1 MDFNTRSGK
10 ILKNLSGMFVLKGL
24 NVAVTF
30 LLVPITLN
38 ILDDEKYGI
47 WITIS
52 GILLWIGLFDVGLG
66 NGLRNKLT
74 EALAKNNIKLAKEL
88 ISTTYVALFLIFLS
102 IFLIFQFVN
111 QFIDWQA
118 VLNTSIF
125 TNSQFA
131 EIISVI
137 FGFICLRFVFNTIT
151 FICFSKLDPVYV
163 QLMGFLGKVLSLCII
178 IGLSKF
184 ITFDLFLLGL
194 IYSSTP
200 VAILFLFSIY
210 LFKSR
215 YSYLIPN
222 IKNFKAE
229 YLKELLN
236 LGGKFFLIQISTI
249 VFYQSQNLIITQI
262 FGPLAVTEYSITFQ
276 LFSVITILFSIILTP
291 FWSAFTDAY
300 SKEDVEWIRKSLKR
314 MVNVWVLFVF
324 FSFLIFFG
332 FDLILEVWIKKEI
345 FISSDLKFSILA
357 YVVINSLLS
366 IYSNFLNGV
375 GKVSIQYYLAIIFAL
390 FQIPLSI
397 FCGRHFGVAGVL
409 FPSILFSVF
418 TFAIFYIQTGKILN
432 KSAIGIWNK

>member
-1 MDFNTRSGK
+1 
-10 ILKNLSGMFVLKGL
+10 MFILKGL
-24 NVAVTF
+24 NVVVAF
-30 LLVPITLN
+30 LLVPITLD

-47 WITIS
+47 WVTIS

-88 ISTTYVALFLIFLS
+88 ISTTYVALFFIFLS
-102 IFLIFQFVN
+102 LFLIFQFAN
-111 QFIDWQA
+111 QFLDWQG

-131 EIISVI
+131 KIISVI

-151 FICFSKLDPVYV
+151 FICFAKLDPVYV
-163 QLMGFLGKVLSLCII
+163 QLMGFLGKVLSLCLI
-178 IGLSKF
+178 IGLSNF
-184 ITFDLFLLGL
+184 IKFDLLLLGL

-200 VAILFLFSIY
+200 VAVLFLFSIY

-215 YSYLIPN
+215 YRYLLPDFRY
-222 IKNFKAE
+222 FKAE

-262 FGPLAVTEYSITFQ
+262 FGPLAVTEYSVTFQ

-300 SKEDVEWIRKSLKR
+300 SKDDVQWIRKSLKR
-314 MVNVWVLFVF
+314 MINVWILFLF
-324 FSFLIFFG
+324 FSVLIFFG
-332 FDLILEVWIKKEI
+332 FDLILSIWIKKEI
-345 FISSDLKFSILA
+345 YVSDELKFGVLG
-357 YVVINSLLS
+357 YVIINSLLS
-366 IYSNFLNGV
+366 VYSNFLNGV
-375 GKVSIQYYLAIIFAL
+375 GKVSIQYYLAILFAI

-397 FCGRHFGVAGVL
+397 YCGRVFGVAGVL
-409 FPSILFSVF
+409 YPSIFFSIC
-418 TFAIFYIQTGKILN
+418 TFIVFYIQTNKILN
-432 KSAIGIWNK
+432 KSAIGLWNK